1 MAPDRAD
8 LADPEVVERLL
19 HGVDACLHFARR
31 GCRRARPGASSDRS
45 DSPNLRVTAAVLTA
59 EFRARVR
66 KVAWL
71 SSTTDDIRA
80 IQSYLREPG
89 VSY

>member
-1 MAPDRAD
+1 MRAY
-8 LADPEVVERLL
+8 ASPGEVAAAAVR
-19 HGVDACLHFARR
+19 ARR
-31 GCRRARPGASSDRS
+31 PIGPIHA
-45 DSPNLRVTAAVLTA
+45 NLRVTAAVLTA

-80 IQSYLREPG
+80 IQSYLRERG